1 MGDPKEKI
9 CEESADDL
17 LVMLSALLRGKR
29 SALKNFVQFKYLGG
43 RITVTCSRCSYVS
56 LVS

>member
-17 LVMLSALLRGKR
+17 LVMLSALLRGILLG
-29 SALKNFVQFKYLGG
+29 SATQFPVIIVKVK
-43 RITVTCSRCSYVS
+43 TASS
-56 LVS
+56 LMEEVCL